1 MSGLS
6 DARSTRPR
14 GAARLLILDPSPPLD
29 VPTLDVS
36 ESRHGKCLRVVVSGE
51 VDLGTVSQFRA
62 ALFSASNR
70 TIGALVIDIRGVTF
84 LGVSGLSCLVD
95 LVRGNMLTA
104 LAIVATT
111 HAARRSIEII
121 GQDPDLVVFSRL
133 GDALHYVDA
142 RT

>member
-6 DARSTRPR
+6 DARSMLSRGVPR
-14 GAARLLILDPSPPLD
+14 LVILDPSPPLGI
-29 VPTLDVS
+29 PTLDIS
-36 ESRHGKCLRVVVSGE
+36 ESRHGKCLRLVVSGE
-51 VDLGTVSQFRA
+51 VDLGTVSEFRA
-62 ALFSASNR
+62 ALFSASNSA
-70 TIGALVIDIRGVTF
+70 IGALIVDIRGVTF

-104 LAIVATT
+104 LAIVANT
-111 HAARRSIEII
+111 HATRRSIEII

-133 GDALHYVDA
+133 GDALHYVDV

>member
-6 DARSTRPR
+6 DARSMLAR
-14 GAARLLILDPSPPLD
+14 GAPRLVILDSSPSPD

-36 ESRHGKCLRVVVSGE
+36 ESRHGKCLRIVLSGE

-62 ALFSASNR
+62 ALFSASNSA
-70 TIGALVIDIRGVTF
+70 TGALIVDIRGVTF
-84 LGVSGLSCLVD
+84 LGVPGLSCLVD
-95 LVRGNMLTA
+95 LVRGNMLTVV
-104 LAIVATT
+104 AIVATT

-133 GDALHYVDA
+133 ADALHYVDA

>member
-1 MSGLS
+1 MPGLS
-6 DARSTRPR
+6 DAHSMLSR
-14 GAARLLILDPSPPLD
+14 GAPRVLILDPSPPLD
-29 VPTLDVS
+29 VPSLDVS

-70 TIGALVIDIRGVTF
+70 TVGALIVDIRGVTF

-133 GDALHYVDA
+133 ADALHYVDSGP
-142 RT
+142 

>member
-6 DARSTRPR
+6 DARSMLSR
-14 GAARLLILDPSPPLD
+14 GAPRLVVLDPSPPLD

-70 TIGALVIDIRGVTF
+70 TIGALIVDIRGVTF
-84 LGVSGLSCLVD
+84 LGVPGLSCLVD

-142 RT
+142 RD